1 MSDWERKE
9 AAKKTSSVVLSL
21 YNMLQET
28 FSGQS
33 FKITHQEAVLRQQN
47 EFVVQVQ
54 RTSRKKEAGEGR
66 GENGVL
72 EKKLPNLVKPE
83 AVFIQTL
90 TMFYFQMRD

>member
-33 FKITHQEAVLRQQN
+33 FKITHHEAVLRQQN

-54 RTSRKKEAGEGR
+54 RTSRKKEAGG
-66 GENGVL
+66 GEWCFG
-72 EKKLPNLVKPE
+72 KKLPNLAKPE

>member
-54 RTSRKKEAGEGR
+54 RTSRKKEAG

-72 EKKLPNLVKPE
+72 EKKLPNLAKPE